1 MIGCPP
7 DLERVLFISHR
18 ARRLRAFTEWLL
30 TMELSVILCTYNRS
44 NGLIRTLKSLQ
55 SQDLPENFPWEV
67 VVVDNNS
74 TDDTPEKVREFAEN
88 SELIVRYVKEKKQGL
103 SHARNKGVAEARG
116 RYLHF
121 TEDDEIA
128 DKDLIREI
136 YGTFKTCKC
145 DCVGG
150 RIYLKCEE
158 KMPRWLTKD
167 LWGFLGYLNYGENPL
182 QMDEQRYPFGGNMTF
197 SHEVFNKI
205 GLFDVNMGR
214 RGSKLF
220 GGEEFDFFQRLLSAG
235 GKGVYQPKAVVYHII
250 SKPRLKK
257 NYFRRLHYT
266 GGMQRALLDEIY
278 RRCLFGIPLFIF
290 PQLLRSVGNY
300 VWTTLLHGWNKSF
313 RKEMNIWHFIGYI
326 QGRINRQFE
335 GTINN

>member
-1 MIGCPP
+1 
-7 DLERVLFISHR
+7 
-18 ARRLRAFTEWLL
+18 
-30 TMELSVILCTYNRS
+30 MELSVILCTYNRS

-55 SQDLPENFPWEV
+55 SQDLPENFAWEI

-88 SELIVRYVKEKKQGL
+88 SELVVRYVKEKKQGL

-136 YGTFKTCKC
+136 YGTFETYNC

-150 RIYLKCEE
+150 RIYLRCED

-167 LWGFLGYLNYGENPL
+167 LWGFLGYLNYGENPF

-197 SHEVFNKI
+197 SREVFKRI
-205 GLFDVNMGR
+205 GLFNVNMGR
-214 RGSKLF
+214 KGKELF
-220 GGEEFDFFQRLLSAG
+220 GGEEIDFFRRLLSAG
-235 GKGVYQPKAVVYHII
+235 SKGVYQPKALVYHII
-250 SKPRLKK
+250 DKSRLRKK
-257 NYFRRLHYT
+257 YFRTLHYKE
-266 GGMQRALLDEIY
+266 GMQQALLGDEIY
-278 RRCLFGIPLFIF
+278 QRSLFGVPFFIF
-290 PQLLRSVGNY
+290 PQLLQCIGNY
-300 VWTTLLHGWNKSF
+300 IFTIFSHGWNKSF
-313 RKEMNIWHFIGYI
+313 RKEMNIWHFMGYM
-326 QGRINRQFE
+326 QGRTNRFKRS
-335 GTINN
+335 NDDD